1 MSYIISA
8 EKIVQKSCRMILDE
22 SALPGVKRIAG
33 IVAHDME
40 LVFGTAPAIRYMS
53 EDTEET
59 FDQGI
64 VVGTLGYSSLL
75 DKIESTG

>member
-1 MSYIISA
+1 MSYIIST

-40 LVFGTAPAIRYMS
+40 LIFGTAPAIQYRS
-53 EDTEET
+53 EDTGEIP
-59 FDQGI
+59 DQGI
-64 VVGTLGYSSLL
+64 VVGT
-75 DKIESTG
+75 

>member
-1 MSYIISA
+1 MHPQAPCAAYRGQKEDKIGADMKYIISA

-40 LVFGTAPAIRYMS
+40 LVFGTAPAIRYI
-53 EDTEET
+53 DY
-59 FDQGI
+59 FFF
-64 VVGTLGYSSLL
+64 L
-75 DKIESTG
+75 